1 MHTGDKMEDGDLQ
14 FDKCSKEFVAL
25 FNQLSEMGSDWS
37 SQLTYPRMSDGSRS
51 FTDAVEPEKLF
62 QYAFFRNAKL
72 QCAKAVVQFGLYTRG
87 PFG

>member
-1 MHTGDKMEDGDLQ
+1 MEDGALQ

-37 SQLTYPRMSDGSRS
+37 VVSRDPSMSKISDGSRL

-62 QYAFFRNAKL
+62 QYAFAKNAKL
-72 QCAKAVVQFGLYTRG
+72 QCVKAVVRFGLYARG
-87 PFG
+87 PVG